1 MEATNDTTENAYLEL
16 ANQCKEVVERKDQ
29 IIDLYKSRLS
39 DIDDELR
46 CMAYLI
52 SNMLY
57 LGKYKIARDKD
68 TCKKNSDSTFYE
80 TMKDDMLKIEH
91 YVETLRDMTEIDSE
105 DEELAVLLVN
115 M

>member
-1 MEATNDTTENAYLEL
+1 MGDTTENQYLEL
-16 ANQCKEVVERKDQ
+16 AEQCKQVVERKDQ
-29 IIDLYKSRLS
+29 IINFYKSRLS

-57 LGKYKIARDKD
+57 LGKYKMTKDKE
-68 TCKKNSDSTFYE
+68 TCKKNSDSTFYQ
-80 TMKDDMLKIEH
+80 TMKEDMLKIEH
-91 YVETLRDMTEIDSE
+91 YVETLRDMTEIDSD